1 MADLTSKVISSNFQ
15 RLLQIDSGVVQDGT
29 GSAFALRVSGSEHV
43 GINANPRT
51 GTTLNVGGDIIA
63 TGDIIAEN
71 YIVSSSVTYMTQ
83 SFASGSNIFGDST
96 DDVHVFTGSIS
107 ASGNIET
114 QGDIHLLNTK
124 ALKIENAAGTSTQVL
139 KVDSGDDIY
148 LGHSN
153 FDNIFLQGSGGTIM
167 ALQGTGNVGIGTT
180 SPTEVLQVEG
190 NISASGEFIT
200 KDGDI
205 RSNVEIDF
213 FNVGGSAQSIRAG
226 GITISESYAAGTVSR
241 DVLETQGDG
250 QESLF
255 GGHLALFSP
264 KRNPKLM
271 IGSVYTSSA
280 HLTVEGD
287 ISASGV
293 LKADTGISSSGNISI
308 PDNSI
313 LNVGTGDDLQI
324 KHNGS
329 DSFITDTGTGD
340 FDPDDEYIKRKVKEA
355 RDLSDIDDP
364 EVLD

>member
-43 GINANPRT
+43 GINADPRT

-124 ALKIENAAGTSTQVL
+124 ALKIENAAGTSTQVV

-148 LGHSN
+148 VGHPN

-180 SPTEVLQVEG
+180 SPSKPLE
-190 NISASGEFIT
+190 IS
-200 KDGDI
+200 
-205 RSNVEIDF
+205 
-213 FNVGGSAQSIRAG
+213 
-226 GITISESYAAGTVSR
+226 
-241 DVLETQGDG
+241 
-250 QESLF
+250 
-255 GGHLALFSP
+255 
-264 KRNPKLM
+264 
-271 IGSVYTSSA
+271 
-280 HLTVEGD
+280 
-287 ISASGV
+287 
-293 LKADTGISSSGNISI
+293 
-308 PDNSI
+308 
-313 LNVGTGDDLQI
+313 
-324 KHNGS
+324 GS
-329 DSFITDTGTGD
+329 DNTLLQ
-340 FDPDDEYIKRKVKEA
+340 
-355 RDLSDIDDP
+355 LSYVTFHFMTHLQLMLILL
-364 EVLD
+364 E